1 MDLSSVYRKHPLR
14 VDFCRPAR
22 VWHSEERITLKGVEG
37 PTGRPYSTA
46 YEGGN
51 LKNVLDLIPF
61 GNLKNVLDLISFGNR
76 KSTRDPLATLYTYR
90 MCLVQIYGHAGTN
103 LGRAA
108 GRNLP
113 GVRRQYVVSGVFE
126 GPYRGTSLIRNLGRQ
141 LRGASLIRNL
151 CR

>member
-1 MDLSSVYRKHPLR
+1 M
-14 VDFCRPAR
+14 CRIRSTAASR
-22 VWHSEERITLKGVEG
+22 GGNIEANLNNG
-37 PTGRPYSTA
+37 PTGRPHSIA
-46 YEGGN
+46 CEGIN
-51 LKNVLDLIPF
+51 LKNVLDLIP
-61 GNLKNVLDLISFGNR
+61 FGNR